1 MGASAVAVVV
11 IKERHIVEAF
21 ERAGA
26 TSPERAVT
34 LEELGI
40 PNHVAARRLK
50 ARAVLR
56 EAAPGRFYVDL
67 PGWLALRRVRRR
79 MAVVIVA
86 LVLIAVVGSALGWWL
101 R

>member
-1 MGASAVAVVV
+1 M

-40 PNHVAARRLK
+40 PNRVAARRLK

-67 PGWLALRRVRRR
+67 PGWLALRRLRRR
-79 MAVVIVA
+79 IATVVLV
-86 LVLIAVVGSALGWWL
+86 LVLIAAVGGALGWWL